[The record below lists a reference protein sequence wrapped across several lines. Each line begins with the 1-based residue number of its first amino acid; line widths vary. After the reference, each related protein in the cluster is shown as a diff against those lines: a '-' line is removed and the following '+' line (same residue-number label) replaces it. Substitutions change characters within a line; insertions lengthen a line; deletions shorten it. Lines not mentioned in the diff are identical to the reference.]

1 MYLCKVVERERAAT
15 LDLAFWGAEPVAT
28 LRTAEDNEFVMW
40 EYVSRHDL
48 GIPFLSKSCKGDERG
63 GHGGRREGTG
73 RTPALE
79 VVLVVDV
86 IFGRKDARLALLR

>member
-1 MYLCKVVERERAAT
+1 MSNASERRP
-15 LDLAFWGAEPVAT
+15 LDLAFWDAGPVAT

-40 EYVSRHDL
+40 EYVSRSRHDL

-63 GHGGRREGTG
+63 GHGGRREGT
-73 RTPALE
+73 RCTPALE